1 MTLPSEIKHT
11 LWDRFRPCEASSVR
25 DSKARIWE
33 CDGWTCELPFWWREL
48 CLVRTN
54 RQRQELWLVP
64 SKSKSSLAI
73 CQWKLLVSK
82 DFYGKDGSGL
92 PAWPLAIRILH
103 CQNFSSSMLCP
114 NYNFLRNF
122 SFPWMSTGRRGNVTK
137 RSSSKSDPFP
147 LQES

>member
-54 RQRQELWLVP
+54 RQRQQLWLVP
-64 SKSKSSLAI
+64 SKANPLWQYVNGNSLSRRTSTA
-73 CQWKLLVSK
+73 KMGLV
-82 DFYGKDGSGL
+82 L

-103 CQNFSSSMLCP
+103 RQNFSSSMLCP
-114 NYNFLRNF
+114 NFLRNF